1 MSIKVGDYEVV
12 VKKGEEVL
20 DRLPDDLPV
29 HDFEG
34 NTVTLAESRDGY
46 MRQSDYTKKT
56 QSVAEVRKFLVEDLG
71 FQDPRQGVATMK
83 RVLETLNEA
92 EKHGLLDPETGAL
105 KVPEIKQDPVA
116 QNFGEGSE
124 EGFTLGMENL
134 PPEVKNLVN
143 AHNQLQKDMGSLMG
157 YISRKEIR
165 ENFQGV
171 TEEEIEMVHKLAAF
185 EPSKSPMEHMV
196 EYATKKEE
204 WGQQAVDAYVENLK
218 KPKLEGH
225 ARPTDQDSELGIE
238 IFGDEPIFSSMP
250 HEHEG
255 KNVIDPSKAAD
266 KYLREAMKEFEGD

>member
-105 KVPEIKQDPVA
+105 KVPEIKQAPVA
-116 QNFGEGSE
+116 QNFGDDSE

-134 PPEVKNLVN
+134 PPEVKNL
-143 AHNQLQKDMGSLMG
+143 
-157 YISRKEIR
+157 
-165 ENFQGV
+165 
-171 TEEEIEMVHKLAAF
+171 
-185 EPSKSPMEHMV
+185 
-196 EYATKKEE
+196 
-204 WGQQAVDAYVENLK
+204 
-218 KPKLEGH
+218 
-225 ARPTDQDSELGIE
+225 
-238 IFGDEPIFSSMP
+238 
-250 HEHEG
+250 
-255 KNVIDPSKAAD
+255 
-266 KYLREAMKEFEGD
+266 